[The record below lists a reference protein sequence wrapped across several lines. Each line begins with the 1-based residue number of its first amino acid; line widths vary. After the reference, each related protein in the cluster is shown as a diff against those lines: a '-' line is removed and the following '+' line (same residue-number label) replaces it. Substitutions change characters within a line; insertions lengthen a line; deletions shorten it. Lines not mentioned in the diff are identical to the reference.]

1 MKKEN
6 CGVLVTIINKRKM
19 KSNIVAIVGRPN
31 VGKSTLFNRMIESR
45 SAIVD
50 DISGV
55 TRDRNYGKAE
65 WNGFEFS
72 VIDTG
77 GYVISTSDV
86 FEEEIRKQVHLA
98 IDEADVILFVVDV
111 ELGITDLDDA
121 VAGLLRKVQKPVFL
135 AVNKVDNNQRIND
148 SYVFYNLGLG
158 EVYCISSINGS
169 GTGDLLDALVKA
181 FPHDAVSVEEEEI
194 PHFSIIGRPNV
205 GKSSMINAMVGEERH
220 IVTEIAG
227 TTRDSIQTRFN
238 KFGHDFILTDTAGLR
253 KKGKV
258 HEDLEF
264 YSVMRSIRTIETSDV
279 CLLLIDAT
287 RGMEAQDV
295 NIFNLVLRNKKG
307 IVILVNK
314 WDLIEKDHHSTKQF
328 TEQIKEKI
336 APFTDVPVV
345 FTSVITKQRVLKA
358 FEVAMKVYENRKN
371 KIKTSELNE
380 RLLEVIESYSP
391 PSYKGKVIKIKYVTQ
406 LPSATPVFA
415 FYCNLPQY
423 IKDSYK
429 RYLENKIREF
439 FDFEG
444 VPFTIV
450 FRQK

>member
-1 MKKEN
+1 
-6 CGVLVTIINKRKM
+6 M

-45 SAIVD
+45 TAIVD
-50 DISGV
+50 DVSGV
-55 TRDRNYGKAE
+55 TRDRNYGKSE
-65 WNGFEFS
+65 WNGAEFS

-111 ELGITDLDDA
+111 ELGVTDLDDA
-121 VAGLLRKVQKPVFL
+121 VAALLRKVEKPVFL
-135 AVNKVDNNQRIND
+135 VVNKVDNNQRIHD
-148 SYVFYNLGLG
+148 SYDFYNLGLG
-158 EVYCISSINGS
+158 ELYCISSINGS
-169 GTGDLLDALVKA
+169 GTGDLLDAMVKA
-181 FPHDAVSVEEEEI
+181 LPHETISSEEEEI

-205 GKSSMINAMVGEERH
+205 GKSSMINALVGEERH
-220 IVTEIAG
+220 IVTDIAG

-264 YSVMRSIRTIETSDV
+264 YSVMRSIRTIENSDV

-295 NIFNLVLRNKKG
+295 NIFNLVIKNKKG

-380 RLLEVIESYSP
+380 RLLEAIEIYSP

-406 LPSATPVFA
+406 LPSAIPVFA

-423 IKDSYK
+423 IKDPYK

-439 FDFEG
+439 FDLEG
-444 VPFTIV
+444 IPITIV